1 MSTLHAPN
9 SSRPAHLHFDLI
21 RLSART
27 LCSYT
32 LEGNSA
38 TKGPREQTAGDH
50 SGRTFSARFE
60 SVCPCS
66 LETIESDNSYVT
78 RILSHW
84 LLNVS
89 MINTP
94 AMNTFW
100 PHRPL
105 VCRWVTVALVCFL
118 GLQLGAVPALAQGD
132 SSLSPEQKQ
141 KLQKELQQ
149 TYKEGAKAG
158 NAENF
163 ETAIAR
169 FEESIQ
175 LAEKLGMN
183 NLVTKIEGSL
193 VESLKGA
200 ASAALNEED
209 YETAL
214 SYYEEL
220 TNYTDN
226 DPSVYYNRGLA
237 LINTNR
243 TEAGLESLQTA
254 IEIGNQTGNTRVAG
268 LATERIQDEFV
279 ATASEALQGDNP
291 SQSQIETALDALDQM
306 REYVDPS
313 ATSMFYRATALF
325 EAGQHQQA
333 IQNAREGLEMHQ
345 GSRSDAAKFHYIIGE
360 SQLETGNKASACETF
375 ENAAYGDYQAR
386 ANHYLENECDNL

>member
-1 MSTLHAPN
+1 M
-9 SSRPAHLHFDLI
+9 
-21 RLSART
+21 
-27 LCSYT
+27 
-32 LEGNSA
+32 
-38 TKGPREQTAGDH
+38 
-50 SGRTFSARFE
+50 
-60 SVCPCS
+60 
-66 LETIESDNSYVT
+66 
-78 RILSHW
+78 
-84 LLNVS
+84 
-89 MINTP
+89 
-94 AMNTFW
+94 
-100 PHRPL
+100 
-105 VCRWVTVALVCFL
+105 ALVCFL
-118 GLQLGAVPALAQGD
+118 GLQLGAVPALAQD
-132 SSLSPEQKQ
+132 DLSPEQKQ

-183 NLVTKIEGSL
+183 NLTTKIEGSL

-237 LINTNR
+237 LINMNR

-291 SQSQIETALDALDQM
+291 SQSQIETALGALDQM

-360 SQLETGNKASACETF
+360 SQIQSGNKAAACETF

-386 ANHYLENECDNL
+386 ANHYLENECDDV

>member
-94 AMNTFW
+94 AMNNFW

-105 VCRWVTVALVCFL
+105 VCRWVTVALVCSL

-149 TYKEGAKAG
+149 TYKEGA
-158 NAENF
+158 
-163 ETAIAR
+163 
-169 FEESIQ
+169 
-175 LAEKLGMN
+175 

-200 ASAALNEED
+200 ASAALNGED

-237 LINTNR
+237 LINMNR